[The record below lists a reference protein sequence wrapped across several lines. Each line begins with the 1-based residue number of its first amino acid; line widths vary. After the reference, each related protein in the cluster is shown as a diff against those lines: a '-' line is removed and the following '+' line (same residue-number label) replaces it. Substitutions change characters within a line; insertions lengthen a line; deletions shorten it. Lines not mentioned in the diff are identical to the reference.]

1 MKYKAVLFDVDGTLI
16 SVYSVTRCLKDVF
29 KHFGVKMGTIRGMAH
44 RSMGYQIEEVIEK
57 DYPQLKDKMKE
68 FNSYYLKLYVKNYR
82 KYSGLLPYVK
92 TTFNFLNKRKVK
104 IGIVTT
110 KRRKTALAVLK
121 GFKVKYNILVSY
133 DDVRH
138 RKPHAEPVLK
148 ACKLLKV
155 KPKDCIFFGDHSFD
169 MMSAKAAGCTA
180 VGVLTGVRNRKELKK
195 SGADFIIKNLKDA
208 RRLIE

>member
-44 RSMGYQIEEVIEK
+44 KSMGYQIEEFIEK

-68 FNSYYLKLYVKNYR
+68 FNSYYLRLYVKNYR

-92 TTFNFLNKRKVK
+92 TTFNFLDKRKVK